1 MWEVS
6 SIARSG
12 ERKMTRGWGHF
23 GAWAYRA
30 RVVPF
35 RRGKRPEV
43 MEEEREEREA
53 DIAGIRRLR
62 EVRRAGG
69 SEEVEAVSW
78 WRRILRGLLRRG

>member
-1 MWEVS
+1 MWEVT

-12 ERKMTRGWGHF
+12 ERKMTRGWGHL

-43 MEEEREEREA
+43 MEETSQET
-53 DIAGIRRLR
+53 DVLGIRRLR